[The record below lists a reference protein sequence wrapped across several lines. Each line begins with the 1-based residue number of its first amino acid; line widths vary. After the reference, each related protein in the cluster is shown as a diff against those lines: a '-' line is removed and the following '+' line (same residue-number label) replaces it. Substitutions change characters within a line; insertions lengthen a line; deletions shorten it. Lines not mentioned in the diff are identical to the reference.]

1 MLSGIGVADKA
12 KAILIDKAT
21 IQQMGRFLW
30 QIKVSMIV
38 DFLGL

>member
-12 KAILIDKAT
+12 ILIDKAT
-21 IQQMGRFLW
+21 IRQMGRFLW
-30 QIKVSMIV
+30 QIKISMIV